1 MSDFLAALLAGGV
14 LLAIGYFVIM
24 PALRS
29 LVAAQARRED
39 AAEIDAEWFTI
50 LHDRVPASRDLSQPE
65 RVRLLKLAR
74 ALVATRRWEG
84 AGGLVLNLEMKVV
97 IASQASIL
105 TLTTQSEPYP
115 GLREILVYPAGF
127 IAKRARDPRKWLE
140 TSDAGE
146 LTPELGEAWGNGV
159 IVLGWEGSLEGA
171 SDPSDGSNLVIHE
184 FAHQFAYDHHLIP
197 PPIGEAAITMR
208 TSGFGVTTEILPVVR
223 DVDGWRR
230 VLAESYA
237 RRCERKDGH
246 SVLSHYATTNP
257 AEFFAVATEAFFERP
272 AALEH
277 EDDELYEQLV
287 TLYGRDPKV
296 GAST

>member
-1 MSDFLAALLAGGV
+1 MFDFLAALLAGGALV
-14 LLAIGYFVIM
+14 AIGYFVIM

-39 AAEIDAEWFTI
+39 AAEIDSEWFTI
-50 LHDRVPASRDLSQPE
+50 LHDRVPASRGLSEPE

-84 AGGLVLNLEMKVV
+84 AGGLVLSIEMKVV

-105 TLTTQSEPYP
+105 TLTTRSEPYP

-140 TSDAGE
+140 TSDPE
-146 LTPELGEAWGNGV
+146 EPTPELGEAWGNGV

-171 SDPSDGSNLVIHE
+171 NDPTDGSNLVIHE
-184 FAHQFAYDHHLIP
+184 FAHQFAHDHHLIP
-197 PPIGEAAITMR
+197 PSIGEASITMR
-208 TSGFGVTTEILPVVR
+208 TAGFGVTTEILPVVP
-223 DVDGWRR
+223 DVDRWRR
-230 VLAESYA
+230 VLAASYA
-237 RRCERKDGH
+237 RRCERADGR
-246 SVLSHYATTNP
+246 SVLSDYATTNL
-257 AEFFAVATEAFFERP
+257 AEFFAVATESFFERP
-272 AALEH
+272 AALEQ
-277 EDDELYEQLV
+277 EDGALYEQLV
-287 TLYGRDPKV
+287 MLYGRDPKV

>member
-1 MSDFLAALLAGGV
+1 MIDFLAALLAGGV

-24 PALRS
+24 PALRK

-39 AAEIDAEWFTI
+39 DAEIDAEWFTI
-50 LHDRVPASRDLSQPE
+50 LHDRVPASRDLSKPE

-74 ALVATRRWEG
+74 ALIATRRWEG

-97 IASQASIL
+97 IASQASLL
-105 TLTTQSEPYP
+105 TLTTRSEPYP
-115 GLREILVYPAGF
+115 GLREILVYPGGF
-127 IAKRARDPRKWLE
+127 IAKRVRDPRKWLE

-146 LTPELGEAWGNGV
+146 PTPELGEAWGNGV
-159 IVLGWEGSLEGA
+159 IVLGWEGSLDGA

-184 FAHQFAYDHHLIP
+184 FAHQFANDHHLIP

-237 RRCERKDGH
+237 RRCDRTDRH
-246 SVLSHYATTNP
+246 SVLSDYATTNP

-272 AALEH
+272 AVLEQ
-277 EDDELYEQLV
+277 EDGELYEQMV
-287 TLYGRDPKV
+287 TLYGRDPKI